1 MLGVKTVLEFLVK
14 DNPRA
19 KSQEPKAK
27 SADPNSFVDPS
38 FVKALDDNGFI
49 KSLY

>member
-14 DNPRA
+14 DNP
-19 KSQEPKAK
+19 KAK
-27 SADPNSFVDPS
+27 SADPNSFVDPN